1 MQTKTRLLVGGV
13 LIPVLFG
20 AMAVTTMGGAAEFT
34 TPTKITDTNEYNGD
48 RVNLEGIVIDIEQ
61 TNDQLSFNVTDE
73 NELVPVVYDG
83 PMPET
88 MSVGRTVVAKGYY
101 NGSVVEAE
109 SLSIRAH
116 EGEHPAG
123 HNNST
128 EYDATK
134 YESMNGTHA
143 NVTGHEN
150 VTAYGN
156 VSSDNGTNSEQVVAA
171 RPV

>member
-48 RVNLEGIVIDIEQ
+48 RVNLEGIAIDIEQ
-61 TNDQLSFNVTDE
+61 TNERLSFDVTDG
-73 NELVPVVYDG
+73 NASVPVVYDG

-116 EGEHPAG
+116 EGEHPPG
-123 HNNST
+123 HNNS
-128 EYDATK
+128 TK

-156 VSSDNGTNSEQVVAA
+156 VSSDGGTDSEQAVAA
-171 RPV
+171 RPVQ